1 MILDSK
7 NKYEEVWSGITAEIK
22 RINGGKERFYEKDF
36 SRIKVDTD
44 DDLPLNKRLKFPTL
58 TKFIRVV
65 FQEGKKLYP
74 QIYLDECLCEL

>member
-7 NKYEEVWSGITAEIK
+7 NKYEEVWSGIRAEIK

-44 DDLPLNKRLKFPTL
+44 DDLPLNRRLKFSTL

-74 QIYLDECLCEL
+74 QIY

>member
-7 NKYEEVWSGITAEIK
+7 NKYEEDWSGIRAEIK

-58 TKFIRVV
+58 TIFIRVV

-74 QIYLDECLCEL
+74 QTYLDECLCEL